1 MQKTLKVFLK
11 KYASVHMI
19 KIKFHNSKVRKKE
32 IFEPIDPS
40 NVRMYLCGPTV
51 YDRAHLG
58 NARNVIVFDVLF
70 RFFRE
75 VFGAR
80 YVKYVRNFTDIDDK
94 INQRAK
100 DIGKEI
106 KVITDETI
114 AWYLED
120 MELLGN
126 LVPSEMPKATD
137 FVPHMILM
145 IEGLINSGHAY
156 EAQGHVMFSVESYK
170 DYGSLSGRSIEDMLA
185 GARVEIAPYKVN
197 PLDFVLW
204 KPSSDDL
211 PGWESPWGRG
221 RPGWHLEC
229 SAMTH
234 ELLGESFDIHG
245 GGNDLMFPHHENELA
260 QSKCC
265 FPSGGFANFWLHNE
279 MLQVDGKKMSKSLG
293 NFFTVRD
300 LIDKGFPGEVI
311 RFVFLSTHYRK
322 PMDWTEA
329 KAHEANTVLRRW
341 YEMCVHL
348 DGDVKPSSQAME
360 FLSDDLNT
368 PGIIALLHHHAQ
380 TKNFAQ
386 LKADAN
392 LIGLMIPVFKD
403 WAFEFDL
410 SKYEKALNKVRS
422 EAMVTKNFDNLDDLK
437 DKLLKAGVEV
447 RMSKDNVKLVPM
459 LNFDLAAIE
468 RIL

>member
-1 MQKTLKVFLK
+1 M
-11 KYASVHMI
+11 S
-19 KIKFHNSKVRKKE
+19 KIKLHNSKARRKE
-32 IFEPIDPS
+32 LFEPIDPS

-58 NARNVIVFDVLF
+58 NARNVIVFDVLY

-75 VFGAR
+75 IYGEHN
-80 YVKYVRNFTDIDDK
+80 VKYVRNFTDIDDK

-100 DIGKEI
+100 DLGKEI
-106 KVITDETI
+106 KLITDETI

-126 LVPSEMPKATD
+126 LLPNEMPRATSY
-137 FVPHMILM
+137 VAQMIIMVEDL
-145 IEGLINSGHAY
+145 IESGHAY
-156 EAQGHVMFSVESYK
+156 EAEGHVLFSVESYK
-170 DYGSLSGRSIEDMLA
+170 DYGALSGRSTDDMIA
-185 GARVEIAPYKVN
+185 GARVEIAPYKAN

-211 PGWESPWGRG
+211 PGWASPWGRG

-229 SAMTH
+229 SAMSH
-234 ELLGESFDIHG
+234 DLLGDTFDIHG
-245 GGNDLMFPHHENELA
+245 GGNDLIFPHHENEIA

-300 LIDKGFPGEVI
+300 LIEKGFPGEVI

-322 PMDWTEA
+322 PMDWTEL
-329 KAHEANTVLRRW
+329 KANQADGTLRRW
-341 YEMCVHL
+341 YDMCSNL
-348 DGDVKPSSQAME
+348 KEDLKPSAE
-360 FLSDDLNT
+360 AIEVLSDDLNT
-368 PGIIALLHHHAQ
+368 PAVIALLHKHFQ
-380 TKNFAQ
+380 SKNFAQ

-392 LIGLMIPVFKD
+392 LIGLLTPEFKD
-403 WAFEFDL
+403 WAFDFDL
-410 SKYEKALNKVRS
+410 SKYAEALMEVRS
-422 EAMVTKNFDNLDDLK
+422 EAMITKNFDHLDDLK
-437 DKLLKAGVEV
+437 DKLSKAGVEIQ
-447 RMSKDNVKLVPM
+447 MSKDSVRLVPT
-459 LNFDLAAIE
+459 LKLDLAKLE